1 MKLKNPWIATSRYDS
16 VCDKE
21 DVGMTSKMDD
31 LILSCVSRPDMRRWS
46 TFFVSRCMQV
56 CPERRVRVK
65 QGTRPLRQDG
75 WTLTGNNQGSPMC
88 ARDGTRRNIRHTQ
101 VQSETR
107 RRRRWTRWKSRETC
121 PRETGNASIKTRC
134 MDINRGQPGKPKVR
148 ARWDAKE
155 YKTHASSEWNA
166 STSPLDALK
175 VVLSEVATG

>member
-1 MKLKNPWIATSRYDS
+1 MIWSWA
-16 VCDKE
+16 VCQDQTWGDGVHFSSQ
-21 DVGMTSKMDD
+21 DVCK
-31 LILSCVSRPDMRRWS
+31 CVQRD
-46 TFFVSRCMQV
+46 VSAWNR
-56 CPERRVRVK
+56 E
-65 QGTRPLRQDG
+65 RPLRQDG

-88 ARDGTRRNIRHTQ
+88 ARGGTRRNIRHTQ

-121 PRETGNASIKTRC
+121 PRETGNASTKTRC